1 MVPSITVRMMK
12 SNIKEKGDISENSV
26 PSREIM
32 ILSELF
38 VLLICI
44 VFFLSIWLLVLV
56 SQMQKKKE

>member
-1 MVPSITVRMMK
+1 MMK

-44 VFFLSIWLLVLV
+44 VFFFINLVA
-56 SQMQKKKE
+56 SFGKPDAKKKGMITRNFF